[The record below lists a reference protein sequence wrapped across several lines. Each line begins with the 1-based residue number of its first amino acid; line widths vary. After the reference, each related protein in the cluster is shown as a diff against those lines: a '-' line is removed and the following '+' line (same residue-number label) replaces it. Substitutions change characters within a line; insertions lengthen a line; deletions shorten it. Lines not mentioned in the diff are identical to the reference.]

1 MSLYQ
6 IWNLKAHIGAW
17 HHSSHPDTMMARGLP
32 IELVGLANH
41 KMAMVNKAYS
51 EILSQRSED

>member
-1 MSLYQ
+1 MAY
-6 IWNLKAHIGAW
+6 
-17 HHSSHPDTMMARGLP
+17 SSHPDTMMARGLP

>member
-1 MSLYQ
+1 
-6 IWNLKAHIGAW
+6 
-17 HHSSHPDTMMARGLP
+17 MMARGLP